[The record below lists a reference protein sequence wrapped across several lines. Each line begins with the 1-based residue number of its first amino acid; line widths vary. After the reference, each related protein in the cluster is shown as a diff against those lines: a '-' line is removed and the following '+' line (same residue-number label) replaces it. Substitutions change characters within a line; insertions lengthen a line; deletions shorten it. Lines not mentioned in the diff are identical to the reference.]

1 MLSYSF
7 CPVREKQI
15 SGDNEKA
22 AEMCSKG
29 MFANASFKMKHMEQH
44 IVESFKNESYI
55 PLDFCAVVK
64 ICFFPL
70 KAKRQVVKTV
80 CTGRYLLNQTNFLS

>member
-22 AEMCSKG
+22 AKMCTKG
-29 MFANASFKMKHMEQH
+29 LFANTSFKMKHMEQH
-44 IVESFKNESYI
+44 IVESFKNELYV
-55 PLDFCAVVK
+55 PPDFWAVIK
-64 ICFFPL
+64 ICFSP
-70 KAKRQVVKTV
+70 
-80 CTGRYLLNQTNFLS
+80 